1 MIQLDE
7 VTAEL
12 FATINRTRDAYL
24 DFDFVESTDSTF
36 NVVIRMEL
44 ERGSGPPKSYFCV
57 YDSPM
62 VEYTIALQNVIE
74 KICDAGGEKT
84 LLLAE
89 VDLKSESI
97 RFSGTNG
104 SLEIRFRAGAGEAN
118 CVRESSK
125 GSIRHVA
132 SPFFDFSFPI
142 NKQTDEEK
150 RVSSL

>member
-1 MIQLDE
+1 MIHLDE

-24 DFDFVESTDSTF
+24 DLDFVESTDSTL
-36 NVVIRMEL
+36 NVVIKMEL
-44 ERGSGPPKSYFCV
+44 QRSAGPIKSYFCV
-57 YDSPM
+57 YDSPL

-74 KICDAGGEKT
+74 KIHDVDGEKT

-89 VDLKSESI
+89 IDLKSESI

-104 SLEIRFRAGAGEAN
+104 SLEFRFRAGDGKIN
-118 CVRESSK
+118 CVRESPK

-142 NKQTDEEK
+142 SKQT
-150 RVSSL
+150 RLVN